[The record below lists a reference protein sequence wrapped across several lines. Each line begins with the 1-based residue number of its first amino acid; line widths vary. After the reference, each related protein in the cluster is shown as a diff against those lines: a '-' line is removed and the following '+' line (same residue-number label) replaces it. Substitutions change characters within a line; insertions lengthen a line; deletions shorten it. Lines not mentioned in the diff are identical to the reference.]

1 MTVQGPTNHDQAVLL
16 HNLTRHTAVGGD
28 DCELLRRNPQ
38 VLRAVTGEDDAVRVN
53 QQGGLAL
60 EAERIETHT
69 VQPVT
74 EDRGADVLALESGV
88 SGHALVAF
96 GNFLEGA
103 EHVRLACQA
112 RAPSVPHAVDAQGD
126 QGDADDGGQELSH
139 EGSLFRLGSRSMI
152 SAWVG
157 EVGGGAPGEAV
168 VGVNLPPPGT
178 VTTYVRLAS

>member
-1 MTVQGPTNHDQAVLL
+1 MTVQGPTNHNQAVPL
-16 HNLTRHTAVGGD
+16 HNLARHTAVSGD
-28 DCELLRRNPQ
+28 DRKLLRRNPQ
-38 VLRAVTGEDDAVRVN
+38 VLRTVTGEDDAVRVN

-60 EAERIETHT
+60 EAERIKTHT

-74 EDRGADVLALESGV
+74 ENRGTDVLALKSGV
-88 SGHALVAF
+88 SGHAFVAF

-157 EVGGGAPGEAV
+157 EVGGGAPGKAV
-168 VGVNLPPPGT
+168 AGAKP
-178 VTTYVRLAS
+178 TTARLRA

>member
-38 VLRAVTGEDDAVRVN
+38 VLRSVTGEDDAVRVN

-60 EAERIETHT
+60 KSERIETHT

-74 EDRGADVLALESGV
+74 EDRGADVLALKSGV

-139 EGSLFRLGSRSMI
+139 EGSLFRLGSRSII
-152 SAWVG
+152 STWVG
-157 EVGGGAPGEAV
+157 EVRAV
-168 VGVNLPPPGT
+168 LPA
-178 VTTYVRLAS
+178 RRWQA